1 MKEEKPK
8 PTLEQKI
15 IVYKKISEWLR
26 NTDKKEHVRVLEM
39 LKKEMNKKT
48 SATLKGKMPKNI
60 PIGFWWNNGKINKRT
75 YECPGIEWNRGKL

>member
-1 MKEEKPK
+1 
-8 PTLEQKI
+8 
-15 IVYKKISEWLR
+15 
-26 NTDKKEHVRVLEM
+26 
-39 LKKEMNKKT
+39 MNKKT